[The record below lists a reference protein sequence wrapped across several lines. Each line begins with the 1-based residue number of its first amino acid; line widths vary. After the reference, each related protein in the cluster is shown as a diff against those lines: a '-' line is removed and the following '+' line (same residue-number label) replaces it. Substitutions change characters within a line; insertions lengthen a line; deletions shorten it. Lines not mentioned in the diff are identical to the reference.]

1 MDALIRMTARQAV
14 AALKARDITPAELID
29 AAAARIAEVEP
40 QVNALP
46 TLCLDRARALAA
58 KLVPPDPAPPG
69 YLYGLPIAT
78 KDLVDVAGVRS
89 TQGSRVFADHV
100 PTKSGWSV
108 ERLEGNG
115 ALIVAKSNT
124 PEFGAGS
131 QTFND
136 VFGTTTNPWN
146 TATTPAGS
154 SGGAAA
160 ALAAGEVW
168 LADGSDLGG
177 SLRIPASFTSV
188 VGLRPSPGRVAFGP
202 RALPFDPLSVYGPMA
217 RNVADCALMLD
228 AMSGFDPRDP
238 LSIPAPTLSFVASV
252 DHALVTGRLP
262 SRFASG
268 CRVGWS
274 ADLKLS
280 PVDPEVL
287 AICEAAMQRIGKLGA
302 TITEDVPDFSGAEEC
317 FQVLRAANF
326 ATTVWPK
333 IKDKQDLVKP
343 EVIWNAEKGLK
354 LTGAEKSR
362 ALQVQGQIY
371 NRVAAFFEK
380 HDFLL
385 LPTCVAPPFDHRK
398 RYLEEVAGRK
408 FDTYI
413 SWLVLTF
420 AITITGTPAIS
431 IPCGFTR
438 KGLPVGLQI
447 VGRPRGEAELL
458 AFSAIVEAALGLS
471 DRVPVDPIAG
481 QVELAV
487 AD

>member
-14 AALKARDITPAELID
+14 AALKAREVSPAELID

-40 QVNALP
+40 RINALP

-115 ALIVAKSNT
+115 ALIIAKSNT

-160 ALAAGEVW
+160 CLAAGEVW

-217 RNVADCALMLD
+217 RNVADVALMLD

-238 LSIPAPTLSFVASV
+238 MSIPAPAHSFVDAV
-252 DHALVTGRLP
+252 DHAMATGRLP
-262 SRFASG
+262 SRFAGG
-268 CRVGWS
+268 CRIGWS
-274 ADLKLS
+274 PDLKLS

-287 AICEAAMQRIGKLGA
+287 AICEAAMQRIGKMGA
-302 TITEDVPDFSGAEEC
+302 TVTDDVPDFTGAEEC

-354 LTGAEKSR
+354 LTGVEKSQ

-380 HDFLL
+380 NDFLA

-431 IPCGFTR
+431 LPCGFTR
-438 KGLPVGLQI
+438 SGLPVGLQI

-458 AFSAIVEAALGLS
+458 AFSALVEAMLGIS
-471 DRVPVDPIAG
+471 DRVPLDPIAG
-481 QVELAV
+481 TA
-487 AD
+487 

>member
-1 MDALIRMTARQAV
+1 MDALIKMTARQAV
-14 AALKARDITPAELID
+14 AALKAREVTPGELID

-40 QVNALP
+40 RINALP
-46 TLCLDRARALAA
+46 TLCLDRARAMAERLT
-58 KLVPPDPAPPG
+58 PPDPAPPG
-69 YLYGLPIAT
+69 YLYGLPMAT

-115 ALIVAKSNT
+115 ALIIAKSNT

-177 SLRIPASFTSV
+177 SLRIPASFTGV

-217 RNVADCALMLD
+217 RTVGDCAMMLD
-228 AMSGFDPRDP
+228 AMSGFEPRDP
-238 LSIPAPTLSFVASV
+238 LSIPAPERSFVEVV
-252 DHALVTGRLP
+252 DHAMVTGRLP

-274 ADLKLS
+274 ADLGLS

-287 AICEAAMQRIGKLGA
+287 ALCEAATRTIASLGA
-302 TITEDVPDFSGAEEC
+302 TVSDDVPDFSGAEEC

-326 ATTVWPK
+326 AVTVWPK
-333 IKDKQDLVKP
+333 IKDKTDLVKP

-354 LTGAEKSR
+354 LTGIEKAD
-362 ALQVQGQIY
+362 ALRIQGVIY

-380 HDFLL
+380 HDFLV

-438 KGLPVGLQI
+438 SGLPVGLQI
-447 VGRPRGEAELL
+447 VARPRGEAELL
-458 AFSAIVEAALGLS
+458 AFSALLEAAFGLS
-471 DRVPVDPIAG
+471 G
-481 QVELAV
+481 QVPIDPREGQIDGQV
-487 AD
+487 A

>member
-354 LTGAEKSR
+354 LTGEEKSR

-481 QVELAV
+481 RVELAV

>member
-14 AALKARDITPAELID
+14 AALKARTVSPAELID

-40 QVNALP
+40 QINALP

-89 TQGSRVFADHV
+89 TQGSRVFADHI

-115 ALIVAKSNT
+115 ALIIAKSNT

-160 ALAAGEVW
+160 CLAAGEVW

-217 RNVADCALMLD
+217 RNVGDCALMLD

-238 LSIPAPTLSFVASV
+238 LSIPTPEQSFVASV
-252 DHALVTGRLP
+252 DHAMVTGRLP

-287 AICEAAMQRIGKLGA
+287 AICEAAMQRIAKLGA

-354 LTGAEKSR
+354 LTGVEKST

-371 NRVAAFFEK
+371 NRVASFFEK
-380 HDFLL
+380 NDFLI

-431 IPCGFTR
+431 LPCGFT
-438 KGLPVGLQI
+438 KTGLPVGLQI

-458 AFSAIVEAALGLS
+458 AFSAIVEAAFGIS
-471 DRVPVDPIAG
+471 DKVPLDPIAG
-481 QVELAV
+481 Q
-487 AD
+487 ADSQAAD